1 MDWILFL
8 KWVAGILVVV
18 FFVLGA
24 IGSLGEDKNNN
35 ERDVL

>member
-1 MDWILFL
+1 MDWILVL
-8 KWVAGILVVV
+8 KWVTGILVVV

-24 IGSLGEDKNNN
+24 IGSLGEKGNDD